1 MDEKDLIQKIQTLKH
16 IKPSENWA
24 VLTKERILS
33 KRFEQKETLGLKGY
47 VEFFRFVFG
56 HKYATSSLIALVVVA
71 GLFAFAK
78 NSAPGDPLYSLK
90 KTVEQTQLSLMSEE
104 AKTGFVLSR
113 ANDKLENLVKIAQ
126 AKQTQKIA
134 PAMSEYKAS
143 VTEVAKKLSIAENQD
158 SIKEIAMEVKRLN
171 TKENEIKSLGIEIED
186 NAELDSALIQTIMK
200 EVASLENK
208 PLSDGQKETLKHV
221 VEEAQ
226 TGRYASAL
234 EMILSINNN

>member
-1 MDEKDLIQKIQTLKH
+1 MNEKDLIQKIQTLKH

-33 KRFEQKETLGLKGY
+33 KRFKQKEVIGLKGY
-47 VEFFRFVFG
+47 IEFFKFIFS

-71 GLFAFAK
+71 GLFAFAQ

-104 AKTGFVLSR
+104 AKTGFVLSQ
-113 ANDKLENLVKIAQ
+113 ANDKLENLAKIAQ
-126 AKQTQKIA
+126 TKQTKKIA

-143 VTEVAKKLSIAENQD
+143 VAEVARKLSGEENQD
-158 SIKEIAMEVKRLN
+158 SIKEIAAEVKKLS
-171 TKENEIKSLGIEIED
+171 TKENEIKSLGVEIGD

-200 EVASLENK
+200 EVANLENK
-208 PLSDGQKETLKHV
+208 PLSDGQKEILKHV

-234 EMILSINNN
+234 EMILSISNN